1 MALALSAPIA
11 SRLLPQRLPKVCLAL
26 GGDTVEDL
34 LASAESMARDNPFLE
49 FRLDYLKQPLAA
61 LPKIHRFLE
70 THQYVIAVG
79 TCRRAENGGKFKG
92 SLASQLEVL
101 TKAHAAGCQ
110 IVDLELQSALKAKP
124 ETIARLR
131 NHAGLILSFHDFH
144 GTRNLDEKL
153 EKMLKIPAD
162 FYKVVSTA
170 TSLSDN
176 VTMMKF
182 LQTRSGQHALIGL
195 CMGEQGIISRVLGV
209 RAGSA
214 FTFGAVD
221 PKAGLQTAPGQISA
235 RDLQAIY
242 RIDQVDAATRIYGVA
257 GDPIEHSLS
266 PVIMNTALRREN
278 VNGVYLPL
286 HAKTIKELIYCAREI
301 PLHGLS
307 ITMPYKQAI
316 VPFLDN
322 TDAHTAKI
330 GACNTVVRGQEG
342 KLYGFNTDIAGV
354 IRPLEQRLAI
364 ANAKVLVLGA
374 GGAAR
379 AAVFGLKERG
389 AEVWILNRTSVKAQ
403 KLARQAKARTV
414 KRADLKKL
422 TFDVII
428 NATPVGMGNTR
439 DCPLKDQEIQARVV
453 FDMVYDPVETHLL
466 QVARAKGIA
475 VIPGVEMFVQQAA
488 RQFEIWTGKP
498 APAGD
503 MLRAVTIALQD
514 RSAQKPQKS

>member
-1 MALALSAPIA
+1 MALAFSSIVAP
-11 SRLLPQRLPKVCLAL
+11 RFLPMRLPRVCLAL
-26 GGDTVEDL
+26 SGDSAEDM
-34 LASAESMARDNPFLE
+34 LAIAESMARDNPFIE

-61 LPKIHRFLE
+61 LPNIHRFLE
-70 THQYVIAVG
+70 THQYVTAIA
-79 TCRRAENGGKFKG
+79 TCRRADNGGKFKG
-92 SLASQLEVL
+92 SLASQLDVL
-101 TKAHAAGCQ
+101 AKAHAAGCQ
-110 IVDLELQSALKAKP
+110 ILDLEVQSALKAKP
-124 ETIARLR
+124 EAVARLR
-131 NHAGLILSFHDFH
+131 SRAGLIVSFHDFH
-144 GTRNLDEKL
+144 ATRKLDETL

-162 FYKVVSTA
+162 FYKVVTTA
-170 TSLSDN
+170 TTLSDN
-176 VTMMKF
+176 AAMMKF
-182 LQTRSGQHALIGL
+182 LQTQSDKHALIGL

-209 RAGSA
+209 RAGSV
-214 FTFGAVD
+214 FTFGAVNAD
-221 PKAGLQTAPGQISA
+221 LKTAPGQVSA
-235 RDLQAIY
+235 RDLRSIY
-242 RIDQVDAATRIYGVA
+242 RIEQVDAATRIYGVA

-286 HAKTIKELIYCAREI
+286 HAKTLKDLIHCVREI

-316 VPFLDN
+316 LPYLDN

-354 IRPLEQRLAI
+354 LRPLEQRLSI
-364 ANAKVLVLGA
+364 ENAKVLVLGA

-389 AEVWILNRTSVKAQ
+389 AEVWILNRTAVKAQ
-403 KLARQAKARTV
+403 KLARQAKARTI
-414 KRADLKKL
+414 KRADLRKIA
-422 TFDVII
+422 FDII
-428 NATPVGMGNTR
+428 VNATPVGMGNTR

-514 RSAQKPQKS
+514 RAAAQKQQKS